1 MKKLKRERER
11 ERNRKEMRD
20 KGKFCFVNL
29 KHVCLFTENEKI
41 RIAKKKKIYLTI
53 ILYL

>member
-1 MKKLKRERER
+1 
-11 ERNRKEMRD
+11 MRD

-41 RIAKKKKIYLTI
+41 RIAKKKKKNLPNNNFISVVLNGLEENLAI
-53 ILYL
+53 K

>member
-1 MKKLKRERER
+1 MKKLKRER

-41 RIAKKKKIYLTI
+41 RIAKKKKKIYLTI

>member
-1 MKKLKRERER
+1 MKKLKRER

-29 KHVCLFTENEKI
+29 KHVCLFTENEKNKNC
-41 RIAKKKKIYLTI
+41 KKKKNYLTI